1 MRLFVAIYPSP
12 EALDDLANQ
21 VDRLR
26 VGTSAAAGLDVRLTP
41 RDETHLTVVFVGEM
55 ADARLTEVHDA
66 LARSARSWRPPVG
79 TSGSVE
85 LVGVPRLRIGGGGFF
100 GAAPDLVLWAGLR
113 GDVDALHAIS
123 LATRRELTLAGLPH
137 DPRPYAPHVTL
148 ARPGRR
154 LPPEQVEADRSALDG
169 YLGPAWSADELV
181 LVRTNRPG
189 PGTRYDR
196 LAAWP
201 L

>member
-1 MRLFVAIYPSP
+1 MRLFVAVYPSP
-12 EALDDLANQ
+12 EAVEDLAA
-21 VDRLR
+21 R
-26 VGTSAAAGLDVRLTP
+26 VGRLGVGAAHAAGLDVRLTP
-41 RDETHLTVVFVGEM
+41 SDETHLTVVFVGEV
-55 ADARLTEVHDA
+55 ADARLTEVCDA
-66 LARSARSWRPPVG
+66 LDRSARTWRPPAG

-85 LVGVPRLRIGGGGFF
+85 VVGVPRLRVGGGGCF
-100 GAAPDLVLWAGLR
+100 GSAPDVVLWAGLR

-123 LATRRELTLAGLPH
+123 LATRRELTLAGLSY

-154 LPPEQVEADRSALDG
+154 LPPEQVEADRRELDG
-169 YLGPAWSADELV
+169 YLGPEWHATELV
-181 LVRTNRPG
+181 LMCGNRPG
-189 PGTRYDR
+189 PGPRYAR